1 MSGDLGNFS
10 MMELF
15 RVEVENQA
23 QVLTAA
29 LLSLERDPAAAE
41 PINTAMRAAHSL
53 KGAARIIGLNSAVDT
68 AHAMEDCLD
77 AARQGRLALQQGHI
91 DLLLRGLDLLTRM
104 GQTPDDG
111 IDRWSGEQ
119 RPEVDAF
126 LADLAR
132 GPVATPPPP
141 PTQVTPVAASA
152 PAAES
157 APAAAAPV
165 ASATALDKAAV
176 ERTDRALRVTAENLN
191 RLLALTGES
200 LVESRWLKPFANS
213 LLRLN
218 RMQTE
223 IGRDL
228 DRLRAN
234 LVTEAPNHPALL
246 AQAGIQRRLTECHEF
261 LAQRL
266 AELDM
271 FDRRSGNLAQRLYD
285 GALAAR
291 MQPFAD
297 GIKGFHRMV
306 RDVARVLDKQVRL
319 EVIGEF
325 TQVDRDILEKLE
337 APLGHLLRNA
347 LDHGIESPAARQAAG
362 KPAEGVIRLEAQHQ
376 AGMLVISVADDGQGI
391 DIERIRTAVRARKL
405 TDDASAAK
413 LSEAELLEFLYLPGF
428 TLKEVVTDI
437 SGRGV
442 GLDAVQSMVKTVRG
456 TLRTTTTP
464 GQGMRFVLQLPLTLS
479 VIRTLLADIGGEP
492 YAFPLA
498 HIVRTLKLS
507 RDRINQLE
515 GRQHFDLDGRPTGL
529 VLASQVL
536 ATRETKFAGDLS
548 VLVLGGAGENYGLIV
563 DRFLGERE
571 MVVQPLDPRLG
582 KIKDIAAGAL
592 MEDGTPVLIVDVEDV
607 LHSIEKIVNS
617 AELTQAEDR
626 DAAEAAVRRKR
637 VLIVDDSLT
646 VREVERKLLASRGY
660 VVEAAVDGMD
670 GWNAVR
676 TGHFDLVISDID
688 MPRMDG
694 IELVTLIKKDP
705 ALKSVPVM
713 IVSYKEREEDRRR
726 GLEAGADYYLTKGS
740 FRDEK
745 LLEAVTDLIGK
756 AKA

>member
-1 MSGDLGNFS
+1 MNGDLGSFS
-10 MMELF
+10 MVELF

-23 QVLTAA
+23 QVLTGA
-29 LLSLERDPAAAE
+29 LLELERDSAAAE

-53 KGAARIIGLNSAVDT
+53 KGAARIIGLNAGVDT

-104 GQTPDDG
+104 SQTPEAE
-111 IDRWSGEQ
+111 IERWSGAD
-119 RPEVDAF
+119 RPAIEAF

-132 GPVATPPPP
+132 GPVPTTPA
-141 PTQVTPVAASA
+141 PTPSPTTTPVAVAPVVVAGDEAA
-152 PAAES
+152 PAQQPPNADKN
-157 APAAAAPV
+157 AA
-165 ASATALDKAAV
+165 

-213 LLRLN
+213 LLRLS

-223 IGRDL
+223 IGHDL
-228 DRLRAN
+228 DRLRAT
-234 LVTEAPNHPALL
+234 LVSQAPNHPALL
-246 AQAGIQRRLTECHEF
+246 AHAGIQRRLTECHEF

-266 AELDM
+266 AELEV

-291 MQPFAD
+291 MQPFND
-297 GIKGFHRMV
+297 GIKGFPRMV
-306 RDVARVLDKQVRL
+306 RDIARRLDKQARL
-319 EVIGEF
+319 QVVGEF

-337 APLGHLLRNA
+337 APIGHLLRNA
-347 LDHGIESPAARQAAG
+347 LDHGLESPAERLAAG

-376 AGMLVISVADDGQGI
+376 AGMLVISVADDGKGI
-391 DIERIRTAVRARKL
+391 DVERIRAAVLSRQL
-405 TDDASAAK
+405 TDDASAKK
-413 LSEAELLEFLYLPGF
+413 LSETELLEFLYLPGF
-428 TLKEVVTDI
+428 TLKETVTDI

-442 GLDAVQSMVKTVRG
+442 GLDVVHAMVKAVRG
-456 TLRTTTTP
+456 TLRTTTVP
-464 GQGMRFVLQLPLTLS
+464 GHGTRFVLQLPLTLS

-498 HIVRTLKLS
+498 HIVRTLKLP
-507 RDRINQLE
+507 RDKIHQLE
-515 GRQHFDLDGRPTGL
+515 GRQHFTLDDRPTGL
-529 VLASQVL
+529 VLATQVF
-536 ATRETKFAGDLS
+536 AAKEIKTAGDLS
-548 VLVLGGAGENYGLIV
+548 VLVLGGAGESYGLVV

-592 MEDGTPVLIVDVEDV
+592 MEDGAPVLIVDVEDV
-607 LHSIEKIVNS
+607 LRSIEKIVS
-617 AELTQAEDR
+617 HAQLAQAGDTN
-626 DAAEAAVRRKR
+626 AAEAAIRRKR

-646 VREVERKLLASRGY
+646 VREVERKLLAGRGY
-660 VVEAAVDGMD
+660 IVEAAVDGMD

-756 AKA
+756 AQG